1 LEPFLLAGCFARCTA
16 FRVLTISLP
25 AAISAV
31 SNKQSFAMAAS
42 NFFCHSHPV
51 GTSQVGPTIDER
63 VWFEKKI
70 SEENNRKKNEENDLK
85 IYFWE
90 EKET

>member
-1 LEPFLLAGCFARCTA
+1 LKPFLLAGCFARFTA

-31 SNKQSFAMAAS
+31 KNKQSFAMAAS

-63 VWFEKKI
+63 VWFGKKI
-70 SEENNRKKNEENDLK
+70 TGRKMKKMFQNL
-85 IYFWE
+85 F
-90 EKET
+90 